1 MTAGVSMAA
10 GAGSWASVSDKNKKE
25 NFEKVSSA
33 LILDKIASLEISTW
47 NYKSQSKSIR
57 HIGPMAQDVYQLF
70 SFGESDTTISTIDMD
85 GISLSAIQELSKKTN
100 ELELKAKEIEKLQ
113 QLVAE
118 LEEQKAILEKRITG
132 IEEKIMKKAEFTS
145 VNK

>member
-1 MTAGVSMAA
+1 
-10 GAGSWASVSDKNKKE
+10 
-25 NFEKVSSA
+25 
-33 LILDKIASLEISTW
+33 
-47 NYKSQSKSIR
+47 
-57 HIGPMAQDVYQLF
+57 MAQVVYQLF